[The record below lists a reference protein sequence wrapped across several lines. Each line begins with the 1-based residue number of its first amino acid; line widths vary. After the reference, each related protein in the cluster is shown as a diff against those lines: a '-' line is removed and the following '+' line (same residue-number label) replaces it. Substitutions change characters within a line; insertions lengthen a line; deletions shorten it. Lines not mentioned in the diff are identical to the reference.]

1 MLINHGT
8 SYKAGAATGTHP
20 RSKLPPP
27 VAVLQHRENIAG
39 VMGTLPA
46 IPRAALGRERESGSL
61 LTKAEGLNLH
71 LPALHSES
79 WPRLHFFFLK
89 LAGRAQMFNF
99 RDKWLLVKLDLGPGC
114 CCLPQLLPSSSCC
127 SCPTGRQGDGTAGSA
142 RSSQP
147 ALFPVGMVCRDAGPG
162 VLGSCSL
169 SWLPC
174 PSPAGSFLS
183 CVTSP
188 EMLFSCSAPCAALSP
203 GCWQLSV
210 PC

>member
-8 SYKAGAATGTHP
+8 SCKEGAATGTHP
-20 RSKLPPP
+20 GSKLPPP

-71 LPALHSES
+71 LPPLHSES
-79 WPRLHFFFLK
+79 WPRLHFLK
-89 LAGRAQMFNF
+89 LAGCAQMFNF
-99 RDKWLLVKLDLGPGC
+99 RDKWLLVKPDPGPGC
-114 CCLPQLLPSSSCC
+114 CRLPLLSLLPLSSCC
-127 SCPTGRQGDGTAGSA
+127 SCPTGRQGDGTASSA
-142 RSSQP
+142 GPSQP
-147 ALFPVGMVCRDAGPG
+147 ALLPVGMAHRDAGSG

-174 PSPAGSFLS
+174 PSPVVSAGSFLS

-203 GCWQLSV
+203 GCRQ
-210 PC
+210 